1 MTDFRLV
8 RRVQVTAEDLRPVTV
23 YAVTVRALNRM
34 GPGPESD
41 PPVSLKPE
49 APPSSA
55 PVN

>member
-8 RRVQVTAEDLRPVTV
+8 HRVQVTAEDLRPVTV